1 MIENFTKSA
10 LMVFPYYEDYRSRN
24 TRYKTNLNNTVRN
37 ISTLL
42 KKSGVELHYFV
53 TDDVAQELTVKP
65 DKWAVTLNRG
75 DMFFVSN
82 NCVGIPELHDNAVYF
97 DDVYEATVQTH
108 AIDRTMSVERR
119 FEITLKRES
128 SARTMITK
136 RYKFVIYVKQSKM
149 PAIRVTP
156 KAGSGI
162 LYLEITNVNF
172 LATCYMSDMKMDVA
186 DILGVKNGNM
196 PVYEWEVG

>member
-1 MIENFTKSA
+1 
-10 LMVFPYYEDYRSRN
+10 
-24 TRYKTNLNNTVRN
+24 
-37 ISTLL
+37 
-42 KKSGVELHYFV
+42 
-53 TDDVAQELTVKP
+53 
-65 DKWAVTLNRG
+65 
-75 DMFFVSN
+75 
-82 NCVGIPELHDNAVYF
+82 
-97 DDVYEATVQTH
+97 
-108 AIDRTMSVERR
+108 MSVERR

-172 LATCYMSDMKMDVA
+172 LATCYMSDMKMDVS